1 MHASTRF
8 HRPAAASMLLAAT
21 SAHFSCRYVTRLAHV
36 SAPQNPGVGERRH
49 QTSDMSRPVQAP
61 DASSVSHPPI
71 LAYIKLS
78 GPVAPD
84 VWYIVSPVLQPPQLA
99 PGPGVPKTRFTSL
112 ASFRDRQVSTRSR
125 LRFRNLD
132 LQVSAIACKSKTGRL
147 GGRLINRIS
156 TTISYNPFLPHTF
169 LHTGSHSHPP
179 FQPLFLYTEK
189 TDWLVA
195 ST

>member
-71 LAYIKLS
+71 LASIKLS
-78 GPVAPD
+78 SPVAPD
-84 VWYIVSPVLQPPQLA
+84 VWYIVSPVLQPSQLA
-99 PGPGVPKTRFTSL
+99 PGVGVSKTRSRSL
-112 ASFRDRQVSTRSR
+112 ASFRDYQVSTRSR

-132 LQVSAIACKSKTGRL
+132 LQVSAIECKTKTGRL
-147 GGRLINRIS
+147 NGRFINRIF
-156 TTISYNPFLPHTF
+156 TTISYNPFIV
-169 LHTGSHSHPP
+169 HSYIQAPTPITP
-179 FQPLFLYTEK
+179 FNHYFYIQKRPIG
-189 TDWLVA
+189 
-195 ST
+195 